1 MKKIF
6 ASALLALGI
15 ISAANATD
23 YSHFGTTNVVY
34 LTGSTAFRAVLFNAI
49 TNTSASV
56 TNASGTYVG
65 VFDSGTSV
73 TLLGAK
79 GAAVTGSTSLY
90 NAYGTVSGNPT
101 IISVSLT
108 GSEAGIGALT
118 AQTINQNIKVAT
130 KASANFL
137 GYTNASAALP
147 GTPTPAGS
155 STGYLDPADGT
166 GNTRLAVDG
175 TFRPDLAFADTSKAV
190 SLSSGTSVIDL
201 GIVGVVPFTWAKGA
215 DSAQT
220 NANWTHLTNVTE
232 PQLVYALG
240 ALKPVSFF
248 TGNTSDT
255 QKVYIFGRNKGSG
268 TRVNTLLDLYYGVTV
283 NVIQYALNC
292 YYTSGG
298 VLTYGTNATAGLAP
312 TTLSTQPSSTTA
324 LVTVGNDGFDGGS
337 GVTACL
343 TNDYAHAPFVAIGY
357 VGISDF
363 QGVTNKGVTGLT
375 LNGVAANDGNVISGA
390 YPFWGHEHVYA
401 VPTLSYS
408 STAGIVATRLT
419 GTSGTQAANTGLG
432 SSYSNAAGSALE
444 TALQNAAASIG
455 GGHYGSSYQS
465 VVIDPAVMLVDKA
478 GDTGYPTP

>member
-6 ASALLALGI
+6 TSALLALGI

-34 LTGSTAFRAVLFNAI
+34 ITGSTAFRAVLFNAI

-79 GAAVTGSTSLY
+79 GAAVSGSTSLY
-90 NAYGTVSGNPT
+90 NAYGTVSGSPT

-108 GSEAGIGALT
+108 GSEAGLASLT
-118 AQTINQNIKVAT
+118 YSTISQNIHVAT

-147 GTPTPAGS
+147 GLPVPSGS
-155 STGYLDPADGT
+155 STGYLDPSDST
-166 GNTRLAVDG
+166 GYTRLAVDS
-175 TFRPDLAFADTSKAV
+175 TFRPDLAFVDTSKAV
-190 SLSSGTSVIDL
+190 SLSSGTSAIEL
-201 GIVGVVPFTWAKGA
+201 GIVGVIPFTWAKGA
-215 DSAQT
+215 DSAGT

-232 PQLVYALG
+232 PQLAYALG

-248 TGNTSDT
+248 TGNTNDT

-268 TRVNTLLDLYYGVTV
+268 TRVNTLLDTYYGVTV
-283 NVIQYALNC
+283 NVIQYALNS
-292 YYTSGG
+292 YYTSAGI
-298 VLTYGTNATAGLAP
+298 LTYGTNATAGLAP

-324 LVTVGNDGFDGGS
+324 LVTVGNDGFDSGG
-337 GVTACL
+337 GVANSL
-343 TNDYAHAPFVAIGY
+343 TNDFAHAPFVAIGY
-357 VGISDF
+357 LGISDF

-375 LNGVAANDGNVISGA
+375 LNGYAENDGNIITGA

-401 VPTLSYS
+401 VSTLSYS

-419 GTSGTQAANTGLG
+419 GTSGTQAANSGLG
-432 SSYSNAAGSALE
+432 NSYANASGSALE
-444 TALQNAAASIG
+444 ASPLL
-455 GGHYGSSYQS
+455 GGHSGNSYQS
-465 VVIDPAVMLVDKA
+465 YAIDPAVVLVDKA
-478 GDTGYPTP
+478 GDVGYPTP